1 MIDLRGKKVI
11 IFGGGEIAARKA
23 AFFAREAAVVVVSR
37 SFTSE
42 LEGLPVQRVRA
53 DIGSAEPDVIHRIL
67 DGAFLAVLATPDHS
81 VHRFLGEICTA
92 QGILVNDAM
101 GEAGDVIVP
110 SVVQGKGYVV
120 AISTYGKA
128 PTLPRFVREHL
139 EATFPHMEE
148 MVQLQ
153 ESLRRELKAGG
164 VGWQERAAIL
174 HAVLCD
180 PAVWEALGAGQET
193 AGRMARG
200 RYLHGR

>member
-1 MIDLRGKKVI
+1 
-11 IFGGGEIAARKA
+11 
-23 AFFAREAAVVVVSR
+23 
-37 SFTSE
+37 
-42 LEGLPVQRVRA
+42 
-53 DIGSAEPDVIHRIL
+53 
-67 DGAFLAVLATPDHS
+67 
-81 VHRFLGEICTA
+81 
-92 QGILVNDAM
+92 
-101 GEAGDVIVP
+101 
-110 SVVQGKGYVV
+110 
-120 AISTYGKA
+120 
-128 PTLPRFVREHL
+128 VREHL

-200 RYLHGR
+200 RYLHG